1 MKIRIVFSLFLIGA
15 SNLLYAVP
23 EEVYSI
29 AHQEELAVLARA
41 DKRLQNLNEQIQLF
55 LAERKANLK
64 ANKAF
69 LKEIGEW
76 KQAVQEDKIF
86 RENLKKL
93 QKEFLTFRDQL
104 AKAVSD
110 NYGPCSYSRTLRVH
124 SILNLT
130 DWYANHIEE
139 MIFPENKQMGDN
151 REDKVL
157 DSGGL
162 FSTS

>member
-1 MKIRIVFSLFLIGA
+1 MKTRIVFFLLLIGA
-15 SNLLYAVP
+15 RNLLCALP

-29 AHQEELAVLARA
+29 AHQEEVAVLAQA
-41 DKRLQNLNEQIQLF
+41 DKRLQNLNQQIQLF
-55 LAERKANLK
+55 LADRKASLK

-76 KQAVQEDKIF
+76 KQAVQEDKAF

-104 AKAVSD
+104 GKVVSD

-139 MIFPENKQMGDN
+139 MIFPEH
-151 REDKVL
+151 
-157 DSGGL
+157 
-162 FSTS
+162 